1 MSLPQPLSSTTKRAQ
16 IGHLA
21 SQLTLLSQRS
31 EELERLMVT
40 TAEQASYIKLLGG
53 YHASW
58 FMATARILTPK
69 TGVEE
74 N

>member
-1 MSLPQPLSSTTKRAQ
+1 
-16 IGHLA
+16 
-21 SQLTLLSQRS
+21 
-31 EELERLMVT
+31 MVT